1 MKTENGITLV
11 TLVVT
16 IVVLIILAGISINL
30 VLGDNGIITIAKK
43 VKENTELAKI
53 EEEKELNELYTQLE
67 TGESSSGGTNYDSI
81 AKLMEFKRKIAQG
94 ITNEGVST
102 SEDAI
107 AETMVE
113 NIGKILQARTADAT
127 ASAGDIAKGKT
138 AYVNG
143 KKIVGT
149 DTNYDAIAKLT
160 EFKRKIAQGITNEG
174 VSTSEDA
181 TAETMVGNIGK
192 ILQVR
197 TADATAS
204 AGDIVKGKTAYV
216 NGKKIVGTA
225 TNGVTMTS
233 GNLSSTTQ
241 ITGYKYVVAI
251 NQYNGS
257 VYDPGPTIT
266 GGTKLY
272 TLPFGATD
280 PVRSVAA
287 YVIQCTSTTLT
298 LKYTYLTNGK
308 YYAFK

>member
-1 MKTENGITLV
+1 MKIESGITLV
-11 TLVVT
+11 ALVVT

-30 VLGDNGIITIAKK
+30 ILGDSGIITIAKK
-43 VKENTELAKI
+43 AKENTELAKI

-67 TGESSSGGTNYDSI
+67 TEENSSDGTNYDSV
-81 AKLMEFKRKIAQG
+81 
-94 ITNEGVST
+94 T
-102 SEDAI
+102 
-107 AETMVE
+107 
-113 NIGKILQARTADAT
+113 
-127 ASAGDIAKGKT
+127 
-138 AYVNG
+138 
-143 KKIVGT
+143 
-149 DTNYDAIAKLT
+149 KLT

-174 VSTSEDA
+174 VSTSADA
-181 TAETMVGNIGK
+181 TAETMVENIGK
-192 ILQVR
+192 ILQIR

-204 AGDIVKGKTAYV
+204 VGDIVKGKTAYV
-216 NGKKIVGTA
+216 TGEKIVGTA

>member
-1 MKTENGITLV
+1 MKIESGITLV
-11 TLVVT
+11 ALVVS
-16 IVVLIILAGISINL
+16 IVVLIILTGISINL
-30 VLGDNGIITIAKK
+30 VLGDTGIITIAKK
-43 VKENTELAKI
+43 AKENTELAKI
-53 EEEKELNELYTQLE
+53 EEEKELNELYAQLE
-67 TGESSSGGTNYDSI
+67 TGEISSGGTDYDSI

-113 NIGKILQARTADAT
+113 NIGKILQ
-127 ASAGDIAKGKT
+127 
-138 AYVNG
+138 
-143 KKIVGT
+143 
-149 DTNYDAIAKLT
+149 
-160 EFKRKIAQGITNEG
+160 
-174 VSTSEDA
+174 
-181 TAETMVGNIGK
+181 
-192 ILQVR
+192 VR

-204 AGDIVKGKTAYV
+204 AGNIAEGKTAYI
-216 NGKKIVGTA
+216 NGEKIVGTA
-225 TNGVTMTS
+225 TNSLTMTS
-233 GNLSSTTQ
+233 GYLSSTTK

-298 LKYTYLTNGK
+298 LNYTYLTNGK